1 MNDVATSEAVS
12 SNDETLIL
20 VNKQDDPVG
29 RLDKGSVHDGDGI
42 LHRAFSVFLFNSKG
56 EVLLQ
61 QRAAGKRLWPGY
73 WSNSCCSHPRWGEGM
88 STAVARRLA
97 QELGLKAQLE
107 YLYKFIYRAHFG
119 HVGSEYEL
127 CWVYA
132 GFCDEQH
139 NMQVNALEIDDWRW
153 LASSALTG
161 EIAENPDGFT
171 PWMKQEWQQ
180 ITTQYQDRLADVFR

>member
-1 MNDVATSEAVS
+1 MNDAATPEVVS
-12 SNDETLIL
+12 SDDENLIL
-20 VNKQDDPVG
+20 VNKQDAPVG

-73 WSNSCCSHPRWGEGM
+73 WSNSCCSHPRWGEDM
-88 STAVARRLA
+88 PAAVARRLA
-97 QELGLKAQLE
+97 QELGLKARLE
-107 YLYKFIYRAHFG
+107 YLYKFIYRAHFDDL
-119 HVGSEYEL
+119 GSEYEL

-132 GFCDEQH
+132 GFCHEYS
-139 NMQVNALEIDDWRW
+139 MQVNALEIDDWRW

-180 ITTQYQDRLADVFR
+180 ITTQYQDRLANAFR